1 MWSYQMEEQQKSR
14 ILIYDAGCPK
24 CRFIS
29 KVVKIFD
36 LRQKFAYYSI
46 REKKG
51 VKLLHE
57 FFRVIPYN
65 FHFVVDD
72 KDICYTG
79 LKAIPIILYE
89 IIIGLLWPY
98 GSNGPYWIPHSH

>member
-57 FFRVIPYN
+57 FFRVIP
-65 FHFVVDD
+65 V
-72 KDICYTG
+72 
-79 LKAIPIILYE
+79 
-89 IIIGLLWPY
+89 
-98 GSNGPYWIPHSH
+98 